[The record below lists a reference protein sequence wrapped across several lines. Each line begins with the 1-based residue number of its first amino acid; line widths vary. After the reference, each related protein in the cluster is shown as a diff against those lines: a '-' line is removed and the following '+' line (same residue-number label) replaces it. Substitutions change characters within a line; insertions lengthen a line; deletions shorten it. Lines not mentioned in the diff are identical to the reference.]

1 MKTVTKFGAQ
11 GDVIFILREALP
23 KSATPVEYGKE
34 LVVAHSETGHHHVID
49 RPVAKEVLFFADST
63 TPFITYLQLK
73 GRAVADVVHLR
84 DFDTH
89 ETIRLDAGSPESVW
103 EIRRQRE
110 YDPAAERMV
119 ID

>member
-11 GDVIFILREALP
+11 GDVVFILRKSLP
-23 KSATPVEYGKE
+23 KEAKPVEYGEE

-49 RPVAKEVLFFADST
+49 RPDASVALFADETNLLVS
-63 TPFITYLQLK
+63 YLRLK

-84 DFDTH
+84 SYDTH
-89 ETIRLDAGSPESVW
+89 ESIRLDAGKADSVW

-110 YDPAAERMV
+110 YAPERERMV
-119 ID
+119 ND